1 MWELEWGICAGSLP
15 AEVQEQRAGV
25 PQGAPSP
32 SHPIPTHRPQKLA
45 WHGSTPRGGH
55 ARRWDCQ
62 GWRSSGTAEG
72 MATALGQGRL
82 LAGHR
87 HNCST
92 PLAVLCVEVAFPY
105 RHMW

>member
-1 MWELEWGICAGSLP
+1 
-15 AEVQEQRAGV
+15 
-25 PQGAPSP
+25 
-32 SHPIPTHRPQKLA
+32 
-45 WHGSTPRGGH
+45 
-55 ARRWDCQ
+55 
-62 GWRSSGTAEG
+62 

-92 PLAVLCVEVAFPY
+92 PLAVLCIEVAFPY

>member
-1 MWELEWGICAGSLP
+1 QGQLLAKSWSSLFGGQSGAALQGP
-15 AEVQEQRAGV
+15 IYSFNGRNLLMDPLW
-25 PQGAPSP
+25 PQ
-32 SHPIPTHRPQKLA
+32 QLA

-62 GWRSSGTAEG
+62 GWRSSGTAQG
-72 MATALGQGRL
+72 MATALGEGRL

-92 PLAVLCVEVAFPY
+92 P
-105 RHMW
+105 

>member
-1 MWELEWGICAGSLP
+1 MLGPSLQKYRSKERGAP
-15 AEVQEQRAGV
+15 E
-25 PQGAPSP
+25 GAPSP
-32 SHPIPTHRPQKLA
+32 SHPVPTHRPHRLA

-62 GWRSSGTAEG
+62 GWRSSSTAEG
-72 MATALGQGRL
+72 MATALGEGRL